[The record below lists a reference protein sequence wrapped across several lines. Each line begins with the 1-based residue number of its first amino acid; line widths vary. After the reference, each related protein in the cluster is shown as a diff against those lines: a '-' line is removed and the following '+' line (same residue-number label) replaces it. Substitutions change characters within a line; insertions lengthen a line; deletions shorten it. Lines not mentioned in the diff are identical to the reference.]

1 MKKGIDV
8 SSHQGNVDFQKVSKD
23 GISFV
28 ILNAGYGR
36 SASQK
41 SIYFDP
47 NYGKAKA
54 AGLMI
59 GAYWYSYAVSAAD
72 AVAEAQACMEAIK
85 GKELDLP
92 VFIDI
97 EEQSQFAKGREFCSA
112 VADAFCAEIIK
123 HGYKAGLYIS
133 YSPLMDYINPE
144 VREKYPVWVAQYH
157 TECQYKSAVIWQYT
171 DSGRVDGITGA
182 VDMNSLMDD
191 TIISSKKPVSKSQSN
206 TVQGANSAKAVKKT
220 VKVCAVSGVNLRQS
234 PGMSG
239 RILGAV
245 PNQAVLKVTKETKA
259 DKYTWGLTEYKG
271 KAGWVALDFCKE
283 IKAAKALKK
292 GSIVTVRPGALDY
305 DKGRKLADFVYSSRF
320 IVMELAGER
329 AVIGSDGRVTAAV
342 WKKDLTIV

>member
-8 SSHQGNVDFQKVSKD
+8 SSHQGEVDFQKVAKD

-36 SASQK
+36 SVTQK
-41 SIYFDP
+41 SIYFDG
-47 NYGKAKA
+47 NYEKAKT

-72 AVAEAQACMEAIK
+72 AVAEAQACIEAIK

-112 VADAFCAEIIK
+112 VADAFCGEITK
-123 HGYKAGLYIS
+123 HGYKAGIYIS
-133 YSPLMDYINPE
+133 YSPLMDYISPE
-144 VREKYPVWVAQYH
+144 MREKYPVWVAQYH
-157 TECQYKSAVIWQYT
+157 TECQYKDAAIWQYT
-171 DSGRVDGITGA
+171 DNGRVDGITGA
-182 VDMNSLMDD
+182 VDINYLMDD
-191 TIISSKKPVSKSQSN
+191 TIISSKKPVSKNQSGA
-206 TVQGANSAKAVKKT
+206 VQGANSAKAVKKT

-234 PGMSG
+234 PRMSG

-245 PNQAVLKVTKETKA
+245 PNQTALRVTKESKA

-271 KAGWVALDFCKE
+271 KSGWVALDFCKE
-283 IKAAKALKK
+283 VKAAKELKK
-292 GSIVTVRPGALDY
+292 GSIVTVKPGAVDY
-305 DKGRKLADFVYSSRF
+305 DSKRKLADFVYKSRF
-320 IVMELAGER
+320 IVMEIAGER
-329 AVIGSDGRVTAAV
+329 IVIGSDGRVTAAV

>member
-8 SSHQGNVDFQKVSKD
+8 SSHQGDVDFQKVAKD

-28 ILNAGYGR
+28 ILNAGYGH
-36 SASQK
+36 SVTQK

-47 NYGKAKA
+47 NYCKAKA

-112 VADAFCAEIIK
+112 VADAFCTEIIK

-133 YSPLMDYINPE
+133 YSPLMDYISPE
-144 VREKYPVWVAQYH
+144 VREKYLVWVAQYH
-157 TECQYKSAVIWQYT
+157 TECQYKDAAIWQYT
-171 DSGRVDGITGA
+171 DSGRIDGIEKI
-182 VDMNSLMDD
+182 VDINYLMDES
-191 TIISSKKPVSKSQSN
+191 IISDKKPVSKNQSGA
-206 TVQGANSAKAVKKT
+206 VQGANSAKAVKKT

-283 IKAAKALKK
+283 VKAAKELKK
-292 GSIVTVRPGALDY
+292 GSIVTVKPGALDY
-305 DKGRKLADFVYSSRF
+305 DSKRKLADFVYKSRF
-320 IVMELAGER
+320 IVMEIAGER